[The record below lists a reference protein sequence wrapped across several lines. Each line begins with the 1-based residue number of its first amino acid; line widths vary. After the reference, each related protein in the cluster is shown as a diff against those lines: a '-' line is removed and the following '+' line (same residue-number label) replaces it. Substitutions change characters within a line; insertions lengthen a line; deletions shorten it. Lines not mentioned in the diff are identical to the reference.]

1 MDITTMTVYREL
13 IVSLPVGPSHWFL
26 HSRYDQLISV
36 GVSGGKWRNSL
47 EMDFTLTFIAQNDE
61 IATVKRK
68 LPAGLKQMLTLTSAL
83 CTDSTLTL
91 S

>member
-1 MDITTMTVYREL
+1 MTVYREL
-13 IVSLPVGPSHWFL
+13 IVRPVSLPVGPSHWFL

-36 GVSGGKWRNSL
+36 GVSGGKWRHSL
-47 EMDFTLTFIAQNDE
+47 EMDFTLTFIAQKDD
-61 IATVKRK
+61 ATVKRK

>member
-1 MDITTMTVYREL
+1 MDITTMTGYREL
-13 IVSLPVGPSHWFL
+13 IVRPVGLPACGPSHWF
-26 HSRYDQLISV
+26 DQLISV
-36 GVSGGKWRNSL
+36 CVPGGKWRHSL
-47 EMDFTLTFIAQNDE
+47 EMDIALTFIAQKDE

-68 LPAGLKQMLTLTSAL
+68 LHAGLKQMLTLLTSAL